1 MPSTYG
7 HVVKITEEV
16 YRYHGHEEKQVL
28 GSEEAVMPSR
38 THSSIK
44 TIVLVLMAFL
54 CPPFRNSRTV
64 SLSQW
69 CRGQI
74 GVKQELGKLSLGSC
88 LKTRNGKSQSGTVSD
103 NPPEQSASYV
113 PP

>member
-1 MPSTYG
+1 M
-7 HVVKITEEV
+7 
-16 YRYHGHEEKQVL
+16 
-28 GSEEAVMPSR
+28 MPSR

-54 CPPFRNSRTV
+54 CPLFRNSRTV

-74 GVKQELGKLSLGSC
+74 GVKQELGKLSIGSC

-103 NPPEQSASYV
+103 SPPEQSASYV